1 MSGYEETEEV
11 EGSATF
17 VYDFA
22 YLEAKLADVDRAV
35 DFNIEQLI
43 GAAVVA
49 GDSLVTK
56 VGPKSLPKKTVE
68 VQVGEVRR
76 VRGSILIP
84 ICWAP
89 LSAAYM
95 FPKLEGEL
103 EFLESDPGN
112 VRVSL
117 RGSYRAPLGLIGERM
132 DKMVMHRMAESTV
145 RNFLGRVV
153 DRFSKLDEDQAPTA

>member
-1 MSGYEETEEV
+1 MLSGYEDTEEI

-22 YLEAKLADVDRAV
+22 YLEARLIEVDKVV
-35 DFNIEQLI
+35 DSNIEQLI

-68 VQVGEVRR
+68 VQVGDVRR
-76 VRGSILIP
+76 VRGSILLP

-89 LSAAYM
+89 ISASYM
-95 FPKLEGEL
+95 FPRLEGEL
-103 EFLESDPGN
+103 EFTETDPGN

-117 RGSYRAPLGLIGERM
+117 RGSYRAPLGALGERM

-153 DRFSKLDEDQAPTA
+153 DRFSKSS

>member
-1 MSGYEETEEV
+1 VLSGYEDTEEI

-22 YLEAKLADVDRAV
+22 YLEARLVDVDKVV
-35 DFNIEQLI
+35 DSNIEQLI

-68 VQVGEVRR
+68 VQVGDVRR
-76 VRGSILIP
+76 VRGSILLP

-89 LSAAYM
+89 ISASYM

-103 EFLESDPGN
+103 EFTETDPGN

-117 RGSYRAPLGLIGERM
+117 RGSYRAPLGALGERM

-145 RNFLGRVV
+145 HNFLGRVV
-153 DRFSKLDEDQAPTA
+153 DRFSKSS

>member
-1 MSGYEETEEV
+1 MLSNYEDIEET

-22 YLEAKLADVDRAV
+22 YLEAKLDYVDKAV
-35 DFNIEQLI
+35 EANIEQLI

-49 GDSLVTK
+49 GDGLVTK
-56 VGPKSLPKKTVE
+56 VGPRSLPKKTVE

-89 LSAAYM
+89 ISASYM
-95 FPKLEGEL
+95 FPRLEGEL
-103 EFLESDPGN
+103 EFTESDPGN
-112 VRVSL
+112 VRISL
-117 RGSYRAPLGLIGERM
+117 RGSYRAPLGLLGEHM
-132 DKMVMHRMAESTV
+132 DRMVMHRMAESTV

-153 DRFSKLDEDQAPTA
+153 DRFSKLGTD

>member
-1 MSGYEETEEV
+1 MSGYEDTEEI

-22 YLEAKLADVDRAV
+22 YLEARLIEVDKVV
-35 DFNIEQLI
+35 DSNIEQLI

-68 VQVGEVRR
+68 VQVGDVRR
-76 VRGSILIP
+76 VRGSILLP

-89 LSAAYM
+89 ISASYM
-95 FPKLEGEL
+95 FPRLEGEL
-103 EFLESDPGN
+103 EFTETDPGN

-117 RGSYRAPLGLIGERM
+117 RGSYRAPLGALGERM

-153 DRFSKLDEDQAPTA
+153 DRFSKSS

>member
-1 MSGYEETEEV
+1 MAGYEETEEL

-22 YLEAKLADVDRAV
+22 YLEAKLVDVDKVV
-35 DFNIEQLI
+35 DSNIELLI
-43 GAAVVA
+43 GAALTA
-49 GDSLVTK
+49 GDALVTK
-56 VGPKSLPKKTVE
+56 VGPRSLPKKTVE

-76 VRGSILIP
+76 VRGSILVP

-89 LSAAYM
+89 ISASYM
-95 FPKLEGEL
+95 FPRLEGEL
-103 EFLESDPGN
+103 EFTESDPGN

-117 RGSYRAPLGLIGERM
+117 RGSYRAPLGVLGERM

-145 RNFLGRVV
+145 RNFLGRVA
-153 DRFSKLDEDQAPTA
+153 DRFSRESD

>member
-1 MSGYEETEEV
+1 VLSGYEDTEEI

-22 YLEAKLADVDRAV
+22 YLEARLVDVDKVV
-35 DFNIEQLI
+35 DSNIEQLI

-68 VQVGEVRR
+68 VQVGDVRR
-76 VRGSILIP
+76 VRGSILLP

-89 LSAAYM
+89 ISASYM

-103 EFLESDPGN
+103 EFTETDPGN

-117 RGSYRAPLGLIGERM
+117 RGSYRAPLGALGERM

-153 DRFSKLDEDQAPTA
+153 DRFSKSS